1 MGKLNVETEDIYDTG
16 ATYTFQVL
24 ATRKHANAKMLVKK
38 LKKDGFEDTF
48 IFKHTAGS
56 KTLYRVRVGKI
67 ELSETKN
74 LANKLKKL
82 KYIDSVQVTR
92 F

>member
-1 MGKLNVETEDIYDTG
+1 MQMQKSWLKN
-16 ATYTFQVL
+16 L
-24 ATRKHANAKMLVKK
+24 RKN
-38 LKKDGFEDTF
+38 GFEDTF

-67 ELSETKN
+67 ELSEIKN